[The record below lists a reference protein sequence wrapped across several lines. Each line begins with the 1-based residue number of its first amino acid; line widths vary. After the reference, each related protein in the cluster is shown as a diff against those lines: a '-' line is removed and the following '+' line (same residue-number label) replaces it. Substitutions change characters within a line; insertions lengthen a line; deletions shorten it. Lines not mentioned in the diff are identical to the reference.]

1 MKNKTSI
8 LKTGAEVRRAL
19 DPALQWGLLLSQM
32 YLNFN
37 FHSLKGYG
45 KQNAPGSA
53 PGWMS
58 QVMVQM
64 KMGSER
70 VTT

>member
-8 LKTGAEVRRAL
+8 LKTGAEVKRAL

-53 PGWMS
+53 PG
-58 QVMVQM
+58 
-64 KMGSER
+64 
-70 VTT
+70 